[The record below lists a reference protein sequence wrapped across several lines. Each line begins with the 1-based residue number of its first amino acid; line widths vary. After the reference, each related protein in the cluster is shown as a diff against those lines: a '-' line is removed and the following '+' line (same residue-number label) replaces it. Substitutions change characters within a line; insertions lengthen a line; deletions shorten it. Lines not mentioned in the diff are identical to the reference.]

1 VELLTIKGLRGG
13 TTFLLDDQ
21 APFHEVVRAV
31 EKELR
36 RADSFFRDSQIIL
49 HFGSRLLGKE
59 EWRDF
64 KELLHKEGLLLRYAI
79 ALSPVSR
86 EVLYK
91 EGVPVREA
99 PLAANKNRSPAP
111 KSSPRETAT
120 ASRASDTAL
129 YLRRS
134 LRSGQ
139 KEVCEGNMVLVGDV
153 NQGAEIL
160 AGGDVIVFGSLRGLV
175 HAGYPD
181 NSGAVVISLNLV
193 PLQLRI
199 GPLIARAEEGEGKR
213 RISRPEIA
221 RVQSGRIVIEPLHG
235 RV

>member
-1 VELLTIKGLRGG
+1 MEFLTVKGLKEG

-21 APFHEVVRAV
+21 APFREVVRAV
-31 EKELR
+31 EKELS
-36 RADSFFRDSQIIL
+36 RAEGFFRDSQVIL
-49 HFGSRLLGKE
+49 HFGSRLLSKE
-59 EWRDF
+59 EWWDL
-64 KELLHKEGLLLRYAI
+64 KELLHQEGLLLRYAV
-79 ALSPVSR
+79 AFSPVSR

-91 EGVPVREA
+91 EGVPVRKA
-99 PLAANKNRSPAP
+99 LLASGNSRSPVP
-111 KSSPRETAT
+111 ESFPREKV
-120 ASRASDTAL
+120 AL

-139 KEVCEGNMVLVGDV
+139 KEVCEGDVVLVGDV

-181 NSGAVVISLNLV
+181 NSGAVVISLNLI

-213 RISRPEIA
+213 RVPRPEIA
-221 RVQSGRIVIEPLHG
+221 RVQGERIVIEPFHG
-235 RV
+235 KV

>member
-1 VELLTIKGLRGG
+1 MELLTIKGLKEG

-21 APFHEVVRAV
+21 VPFYEVMRAA
-31 EKELR
+31 EKELS
-36 RADSFFRDSQIIL
+36 RADGFFCNSQIIL
-49 HFGSRLLGKE
+49 HFGSRLLSKE
-59 EWRDF
+59 EWRDL
-64 KELLHKEGLLLRYAI
+64 KELLHKEGLLLRYAV
-79 ALSPVSR
+79 ALSPISR

-99 PLAANKNRSPAP
+99 TLTSSKSRDPAS
-111 KSSPRETAT
+111 KSSPGETA
-120 ASRASDTAL
+120 AVRKESSTAL

-139 KEVCEGNMVLVGDV
+139 KEVCEGNVLLVGDV

-160 AGGDVIVFGSLRGLV
+160 AGGDVVVFGSLRGLV

-181 NSGAVVISLNLV
+181 NSNAVVISLNLV

-199 GPLIARAEEGEGKR
+199 GPLIARPEEGEGNR
-213 RISRPEIA
+213 HIPQPEIA
-221 RVQSGRIVIEPLHG
+221 RVQNERIIIEPLHG
-235 RV
+235 RG